1 MNEDRE
7 TKFIYMGAPQP
18 NRLNGDGPDYSRWG
32 KLLQLAAEKAYGKE
46 TAERW
51 SLPEAAA
58 KREEVFSESDPVATV
73 FRVTDSA
80 VKLETINDSGDI
92 VDTYT
97 KAVNAKPKKDCSRCP
112 KFEKCREKVKALKLS
127 EIITAAKCDREGRV
141 IEELPALITDE
152 LRLVFGQTGVGQYN
166 GSHWMREIAEVEIL
180 N

>member
-1 MNEDRE
+1 MNSMNEDRE
-7 TKFIYMGAPQP
+7 TKFIYMGDPQP
-18 NRLNGDGPDYSRWG
+18 NRLNGYGPDYSRWG

-92 VDTYT
+92 VDAYT

-112 KFEKCREKVKALKLS
+112 KFEECRGTGNAGGAGADNRR
-127 EIITAAKCDREGRV
+127 TAAGVRTDRCRAVQWKPLDERNCRDRN
-141 IEELPALITDE
+141 IELKQRMT
-152 LRLVFGQTGVGQYN
+152 
-166 GSHWMREIAEVEIL
+166 RETQQ
-180 N
+180 